1 MAQLS
6 ATELLAGGAQQYSI
20 VVPPALLANN
30 ASENLSEQTAVAT
43 DRQVLLRP
51 LTLNDVQL
59 ISKAAKEQGTL
70 SSMLMVQRALVE
82 PGLSIDEVAKLPAG
96 LVQFLLKEVNRVSGL
111 SLSQNELENAIKAPL
126 TKAVFVLA
134 KEFGWT
140 PSECAE
146 LTVGQVMLYL
156 EMLGNENNT
165 NEEDVA

>member
-1 MAQLS
+1 MTTLS
-6 ATELLAGGAQQYSI
+6 ATELLAGGSQQHLVSIPDELLDATSDSGAQ
-20 VVPPALLANN
+20 
-30 ASENLSEQTAVAT
+30 
-43 DRQVLLRP
+43 QVLLRP

-82 PGLSIDEVAKLPAG
+82 PSMNIENVAKLPAG
-96 LVQFLLKEVNRVSGL
+96 LVQFLLKEVNRISGL
-111 SLSQNELENAIKAPL
+111 SLSQDELQNAIKAPL

-156 EMLGNENNT
+156 EMLSADTKGK
-165 NEEDVA
+165 EEDVA

>member
-6 ATELLAGGAQQYSI
+6 ATELLAGGSQQHLVS
-20 VVPPALLANN
+20 VPAELLA
-30 ASENLSEQTAVAT
+30 ASAPAKGHKNEEQ
-43 DRQVLLRP
+43 QVLLRP

-59 ISKAAKEQGTL
+59 ISKAAKEQGSL

-82 PGLSIDEVAKLPAG
+82 PAMSIENVAKLPAG
-96 LVQFLLKEVNRVSGL
+96 LVQFLLKEVNRISGL
-111 SLSQNELENAIKAPL
+111 SLSQNELQNAIKTPL

-156 EMLGNENNT
+156 EMLSEDSSDKA
-165 NEEDVA
+165 EDVA

>member
-1 MAQLS
+1 MTTLS
-6 ATELLAGGAQQYSI
+6 ATELLAGGSQQHLVSIPAELLDATSDSGAQ
-20 VVPPALLANN
+20 
-30 ASENLSEQTAVAT
+30 
-43 DRQVLLRP
+43 QVLLRP

-82 PGLSIDEVAKLPAG
+82 PTMNIENVAKLPAG
-96 LVQFLLKEVNRVSGL
+96 LVQFLLKEVNRISGL
-111 SLSQNELENAIKAPL
+111 SLSQDELQNAIKAPL

-156 EMLGNENNT
+156 EMLSADTPENKEN
-165 NEEDVA
+165 VA

>member
-1 MAQLS
+1 MTTLS
-6 ATELLAGGAQQYSI
+6 ATELLAGGSQQHLVSIPAELLDATSDSGAQ
-20 VVPPALLANN
+20 
-30 ASENLSEQTAVAT
+30 
-43 DRQVLLRP
+43 QVLLRP

-82 PGLSIDEVAKLPAG
+82 PTMNIENVAKLPAG
-96 LVQFLLKEVNRVSGL
+96 LVQFLLKEVNRISGL
-111 SLSQNELENAIKAPL
+111 SLSQDELQNAIKAPL

-156 EMLGNENNT
+156 EMLSADTKGK
-165 NEEDVA
+165 EEDVA

>member
-1 MAQLS
+1 MTTLS
-6 ATELLAGGAQQYSI
+6 ATELLAGGSQQHLVSIPAELLDATSDSGAQ
-20 VVPPALLANN
+20 
-30 ASENLSEQTAVAT
+30 
-43 DRQVLLRP
+43 QVLLRP

-82 PGLSIDEVAKLPAG
+82 PSMNIENVAKLPAG
-96 LVQFLLKEVNRVSGL
+96 LVQFLLKEVNRISGL
-111 SLSQNELENAIKAPL
+111 SLSQDELQNAIKAPL

-156 EMLGNENNT
+156 EMLSADTKGK
-165 NEEDVA
+165 EEDVA

>member
-1 MAQLS
+1 MTTLS
-6 ATELLAGGAQQYSI
+6 ATELLAGGSQQHLVSIPAELLDATSDSGAQ
-20 VVPPALLANN
+20 
-30 ASENLSEQTAVAT
+30 
-43 DRQVLLRP
+43 QVLLRP

-82 PGLSIDEVAKLPAG
+82 PSMNIENVAKLPAG
-96 LVQFLLKEVNRVSGL
+96 LVQFLLKEVNRISGL
-111 SLSQNELENAIKAPL
+111 SLSQDELQNAIKAPL

-156 EMLGNENNT
+156 EMLSTYTKGK
-165 NEEDVA
+165 EEDVA

>member
-6 ATELLAGGAQQYSI
+6 ATELMAGGSQQHLVSI
-20 VVPPALLANN
+20 PSDLLA
-30 ASENLSEQTAVAT
+30 ASSGSGAQ
-43 DRQVLLRP
+43 QVLLRP

-59 ISKAAKEQGTL
+59 ISKAAKEQGIL

-82 PGLSIDEVAKLPAG
+82 PNMSIENVAKLPAG
-96 LVQFLLKEVNRVSGL
+96 LVQFLLKEVNRISGL
-111 SLSQNELENAIKAPL
+111 SLSQDELQNAIKAPL

-134 KEFGWT
+134 REFGWT

-156 EMLGNENNT
+156 EMLSAEAAEK
-165 NEEDVA
+165 EEGVA

>member
-6 ATELLAGGAQQYSI
+6 ATELLAGGSQQHLVSI
-20 VVPPALLANN
+20 PLDLLA
-30 ASENLSEQTAVAT
+30 ATSESGAQ
-43 DRQVLLRP
+43 QVLLRP

-82 PGLSIDEVAKLPAG
+82 PSMSIENVAQLPAG
-96 LVQFLLKEVNRVSGL
+96 LVQFLLKEVNRISGL
-111 SLSQNELENAIKAPL
+111 SLSQDELQNAIRTPL

-156 EMLGNENNT
+156 EMLSGEAADKEEN
-165 NEEDVA
+165 VA

>member
-6 ATELLAGGAQQYSI
+6 ANELLAGGSQQHLVTI
-20 VVPPALLANN
+20 PAALLASKLEDE
-30 ASENLSEQTAVAT
+30 AQ
-43 DRQVLLRP
+43 QVVMRP

-59 ISKAAKEQGTL
+59 ISKAAKDQDTL
-70 SSMLMVQRALVE
+70 SSMLMVQSALIEPKMSVE
-82 PGLSIDEVAKLPAG
+82 NVAKLPAG
-96 LVQFLLKEVNRVSGL
+96 LVQFLLQEVNRISGL
-111 SLSQNELENAIKAPL
+111 SLSKDELDNAIKAPL

-156 EMLGNENNT
+156 EMLAGDKGQSS
-165 NEEDVA
+165 EDVA

>member
-1 MAQLS
+1 MTTLS
-6 ATELLAGGAQQYSI
+6 ATELLAGGSQQHLVSIPAELLDATSDSGAQ
-20 VVPPALLANN
+20 
-30 ASENLSEQTAVAT
+30 
-43 DRQVLLRP
+43 QVLLRP

-82 PGLSIDEVAKLPAG
+82 PSMNIENVAKLPAG
-96 LVQFLLKEVNRVSGL
+96 LVQFLLKEVNRISGL
-111 SLSQNELENAIKAPL
+111 SLSQDELQNAIKAPL

-156 EMLGNENNT
+156 EMLSTDTKGK
-165 NEEDVA
+165 EEDVA

>member
-6 ATELLAGGAQQYSI
+6 AAELLAGGAQQHLISI
-20 VVPPALLANN
+20 PSDLLAPT
-30 ASENLSEQTAVAT
+30 STQGEQ
-43 DRQVLLRP
+43 QVLLRP

-82 PGLSIDEVAKLPAG
+82 PSMSIDNVAKLPAG
-96 LVQFLLKEVNRVSGL
+96 LVQFLLKEVNRISGL
-111 SLSQNELENAIKAPL
+111 SLSQDELESAIKAPL

-156 EMLGNENNT
+156 EMLSDNKSNKA
-165 NEEDVA
+165 EDVA

>member
-6 ATELLAGGAQQYSI
+6 ANELLAGGSQQHLVTI
-20 VVPPALLANN
+20 PAALLASKLEDE
-30 ASENLSEQTAVAT
+30 AQ
-43 DRQVLLRP
+43 QVVMRP

-59 ISKAAKEQGTL
+59 ISKAAKDQDTL
-70 SSMLMVQRALVE
+70 SSMLMVQSALVE
-82 PGLSIDEVAKLPAG
+82 PKMSVENVAKLPAG
-96 LVQFLLKEVNRVSGL
+96 LVQFLLQEVNRISGL
-111 SLSQNELENAIKAPL
+111 SLSKDELDNAIKAPL

-156 EMLGNENNT
+156 EMLAGDKGQGS
-165 NEEDVA
+165 EDVA

>member
-6 ATELLAGGAQQYSI
+6 ANELLAGGSQQHLVTIPAVLLASKLEDEAQQ
-20 VVPPALLANN
+20 VVM
-30 ASENLSEQTAVAT
+30 
-43 DRQVLLRP
+43 RP

-59 ISKAAKEQGTL
+59 ISKAAKDQDTL
-70 SSMLMVQRALVE
+70 SSMLMVQSALIEPKMSVE
-82 PGLSIDEVAKLPAG
+82 NVAKLPAG
-96 LVQFLLKEVNRVSGL
+96 LVQFLLQEVNRISGL
-111 SLSQNELENAIKAPL
+111 SLSKDELDNAIKAPL

-156 EMLGNENNT
+156 EMLAGDKGQSS
-165 NEEDVA
+165 EDVA

>member
-1 MAQLS
+1 MTTLS
-6 ATELLAGGAQQYSI
+6 ATELLAGGSQQHLVSIPAELLDATSDSGAQ
-20 VVPPALLANN
+20 
-30 ASENLSEQTAVAT
+30 
-43 DRQVLLRP
+43 QVLLRP

-82 PGLSIDEVAKLPAG
+82 PSMNIENVAKLPAG
-96 LVQFLLKEVNRVSGL
+96 LVQFLLKEVNRISGL
-111 SLSQNELENAIKAPL
+111 SLSQDELQNAIKAPL

-156 EMLGNENNT
+156 EMLSAYTKGK
-165 NEEDVA
+165 EEDVA